1 LDAPLLHMELLTMRM
16 TLSGRRFV
24 LAMGSV
30 LASLIALGVVFF
42 VQSSANERPPSTEL
56 FSIFSKPMLH
66 DPRTAAELAVVRN
79 FPNQDLS
86 QLRVIGRGL
95 GRFNSRLAVFPAND
109 GRNICY
115 SLLGSSAADP
125 GMGYCFAPA
134 SPYAPPETAGEHFSV
149 AALESA
155 TDGQIRVQVFGVA
168 LDDVAKVRVQVAG
181 GWRAIRLAPN
191 GFYLDLPGVHHEEVG
206 IVEVTLDDGSVQRHD
221 IQTGSRAP

>member
-1 LDAPLLHMELLTMRM
+1 MDAPLLHMELLTMRM

-30 LASLIALGVVFF
+30 LVSLITLGVVFF

-56 FSIFSKPMLH
+56 FSIFSTPMLH
-66 DPRTAAELAVVRN
+66 DPKTAAELAAVRN

-125 GMGYCFAPA
+125 GMGYC
-134 SPYAPPETAGEHFSV
+134 E
-149 AALESA
+149 L
-155 TDGQIRVQVFGVA
+155 
-168 LDDVAKVRVQVAG
+168 
-181 GWRAIRLAPN
+181 
-191 GFYLDLPGVHHEEVG
+191 
-206 IVEVTLDDGSVQRHD
+206 
-221 IQTGSRAP
+221 